1 MCLIAPSTSEGFDE
15 EELEEQLFREGA
27 GSDIMASWQQYEDE
41 HRHSHQVREALRSDL
56 QTFAMHNLQMLMMAT
71 WGHPPACGDDLEV
84 LEGGLLALSIFSDLD
99 ARSILGSAFATLDDV
114 ADDSILKKEVFRTCL
129 AVINLSSKFAFQGGE
144 MCALNRTSQLR
155 KELDVSQKEQEL
167 VMAVSSSICR
177 PTAASWLR
185 LFGSR
190 LMAIRGRDPM
200 AQKWLDFSLQN
211 LKWTPPMTMIGL
223 PPRQLAARFLAGAAS
238 SLGLEQELVS
248 SFKFVTG
255 LDMSSFAGEQSTTRV
270 IQI

>member
-1 MCLIAPSTSEGFDE
+1 MCLTAPNISEGFDE

-27 GSDIMASWQQYEDE
+27 GSDTMASWQRYEDV
-41 HRHSHQVREALRSDL
+41 HRHSRQVHEPLSNDL
-56 QTFAMHNLQMLMMAT
+56 QTFAMQNLQMLMKAT
-71 WGHPPACGDDLEV
+71 WGQPPACCDDWEM
-84 LEGGLLALSIFSDLD
+84 LEGGLLALSIFNDLD
-99 ARSILGSAFATLDDV
+99 ARSILGSAFATLDV
-114 ADDSILKKEVFRTCL
+114 ADDSVLKQEVFRTCL
-129 AVINLSSKFAFQGGE
+129 AVINLSSKFAFHGNE
-144 MCALNRTSQLR
+144 MCNETRFQLR
-155 KELDVSQKEQEL
+155 KELDVPQKEREL
-167 VMAVSSSICR
+167 VLDVCSSMRR

-185 LFGSR
+185 LFGIR
-190 LMAIRGRDPM
+190 LMAIRGGDPM

-223 PPRQLAARFLAGAAS
+223 PPRQLAAKLLARAAS

-255 LDMSSFAGEQSTTRV
+255 LEISSFAGEQTTTRV